1 MLCLKT
7 HENDV
12 LRERMAGP
20 APDHIMLSI
29 SGDAKTTATVTW
41 RTSAEVAEGCLILR
55 EKGSQGPFS
64 RFEALCKPVGGDLET
79 SNRHWATATGLTPGT
94 LYEYAVGTP
103 GCMSATYCLRTQE
116 EKLDRFRFLLIADQ
130 QKGAPAE
137 APDYSLINGVI
148 ARALAQYPDCRFIL
162 TAGDNCDNGENEI
175 QWNGMFEGLKG
186 IIESIPFMMATGNHD
201 NRGFVRCLPE
211 PKGKF
216 YLEHADFFDAQF
228 EHSYPKNGP
237 AGYQTE
243 NYSFDYGDAHFLIM
257 GINAPDLV
265 AEWAY
270 EDLQR
275 SDKTWKLGVYHFPVY
290 PLMPEGQRDDGY
302 PQLRKPVEEGRLDIL
317 FAGHEHSFGRTYPAR
332 NDELFDRPSQGTV
345 HYIMGNAGRSPYLSN
360 SKKVWHCCFYPQE
373 EPVAMAGVV
382 EIDGTK
388 CTITAFLDDGRTVD
402 YFALD
407 KRSDTISPP
416 ALAPVYLRT
425 KLAFKGYLLE
435 MAARGIPPFMEN
447 GLWYVP
453 FALLV
458 QSVGG
463 YVDKQPGKVT
473 VGLYGKTAEFTEGSA
488 TAVTDTGSLAMPSP
502 VLRRY
507 GQLFMPADSCAE
519 IFGLTWYYAA
529 RNNFINF
536 DHNSEDKTVSPQP

>member
-1 MLCLKT
+1 MS
-7 HENDV
+7 
-12 LRERMAGP
+12 GP
-20 APDHIMLSI
+20 APDHIMLSL

-41 RTSAEVAEGCLILR
+41 RTSAEAGEGSLLLR
-55 EKGSQGPFS
+55 EKGSQAPFT
-64 RFEALCKPVGGDLET
+64 RFEALCKRVDSDLGP
-79 SNRHWATATGLTPGT
+79 SNYHWAAAAGLTPGT
-94 LYEYAVGTP
+94 LYEYTVGTAEH
-103 GCMSATYCLRTQE
+103 MSGLYTLRTQE
-116 EKLDRFRFLLIADQ
+116 EKLEKFRFLLIADQ

-137 APDYSLINGVI
+137 APDYSLIHDVI
-148 ARALAQYPDCRFIL
+148 ASALALYPDCRFIL
-162 TAGDNCDNGENEI
+162 TAGDNCDNGQNEI
-175 QWNGMFEGLKG
+175 QWNGMFDGLKG

-201 NRGFVRCLPE
+201 NRGFVRYLPE
-211 PKGKF
+211 PTGKF

-237 AGYQTE
+237 EGYETE
-243 NYSFDYGDAHFLIM
+243 NYSFDYGDAHFLVM

-265 AEWAY
+265 APWAY
-270 EDLQR
+270 EDLR
-275 SDKTWKLGVYHFPVY
+275 GSDKTWKIGTYHFPVY

-302 PQLRKPVEEGRLDIL
+302 PQLRKPIEEGRLDIL
-317 FAGHEHSFGRTYPAR
+317 FAGHEHSFGRTYPAK

-373 EPVAMAGVV
+373 EPVAMASVV
-382 EIDGTK
+382 EIGGGRL
-388 CTITAFLDDGRTVD
+388 TITGFLDDGRIVD
-402 YFALD
+402 RFVID
-407 KRSDTISPP
+407 KQSDTISPP

-435 MAARGIPPFMEN
+435 MAARGIPPFEEN
-447 GLWYVP
+447 GIWYVP

-463 YVDKQPGKVT
+463 FVDKQPGKVLIA
-473 VGLYGKTAEFTEGSA
+473 LYGKMAEFTEGSA
-488 TAVTDTGSLAMPSP
+488 TAVTDTGSLVMPAP

-507 GQLFMPADSCAE
+507 GQLFMPAASCAE
-519 IFGLTWYYAA
+519 IFGLTWYYAK